1 MRLAKLCLI
10 LLMAFVV
17 TACGSLNERVL
28 RKVESVGS
36 ELTGVP
42 VRVERVHLGLF
53 RGLGEITR
61 VTVANPE
68 GYRTDYA
75 FQMDVV
81 RLNLRLLSLLTEPL
95 VVRELVIDSP
105 IVNFESQD
113 SAMSNW
119 SEIADHVRT
128 NQARA
133 DSQSAEAKPMPDKT
147 PGRTVANRGQKTRHP
162 GRNLQST
169 TL

>member
-1 MRLAKLCLI
+1 MRLTKLGLI
-10 LLMAFVV
+10 VLMAFVA
-17 TACGSLNERVL
+17 TACGSLDEGVL
-28 RKVESVGS
+28 RKIESVGS
-36 ELTGVP
+36 GLTGVP

-53 RGLGEITR
+53 RGLGVITR

-81 RLNLRLLSLLTEPL
+81 RLNLRVLSLLTEPL

-105 IVNFESQD
+105 IVNFESHE
-113 SAMSNW
+113 AGVSNW
-119 SEIADHVRT
+119 GEIANNARA

-133 DSQSAEAKPMPDKT
+133 DSQSAEAKPTPDKT
-147 PGRTVANRGQKTRHP
+147 PGKPLRIVVKDSSYRA
-162 GRNLQST
+162 
-169 TL
+169 